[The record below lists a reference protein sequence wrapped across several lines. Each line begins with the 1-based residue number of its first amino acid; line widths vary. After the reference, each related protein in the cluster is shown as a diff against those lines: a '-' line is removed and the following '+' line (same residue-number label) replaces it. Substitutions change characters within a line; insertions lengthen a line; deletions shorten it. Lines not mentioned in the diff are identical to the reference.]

1 MAVLTHPTMS
11 KGTGPASPG
20 PKPVTQPPII
30 VEDLSQFESGPEP
43 QQVQEPVQASKSLL
57 VEEERKKLDDLI
69 FLGKVSK
76 EVDLAGHRFEVAT
89 LTHKEH
95 TALMAE
101 LSEFAKASEASL
113 FVIRAYTMAFVLKRI
128 DGVRIDDIKTEGEFK
143 NPFAKRLDLIDN
155 MQLRVIEKLYEEY
168 SVLSD
173 ESDKIV
179 TSDNLKK
186 S

>member
-20 PKPVTQPPII
+20 PKPIPQEPII

-43 QQVQEPVQASKSLL
+43 QPVQEPVQAPKSTLA
-57 VEEERKKLDDLI
+57 EEERKKLDDLI

-76 EVDLAGHRFEVAT
+76 EVELAGHRFELAT

-95 TALMAE
+95 TALMRE
-101 LSEFAKASEASL
+101 LAKVSETANL
-113 FVIRAYTMAFVLKRI
+113 FVIRAYTLAFALKRL
-128 DGVRIDDIKTEGEFK
+128 DGVGLDDIKIEGEFES
-143 NPFAKRLDLIDN
+143 PFAKRLDLIDN
-155 MQLRVIEKLYEEY
+155 MQLRVIERLFEEY
-168 SVLSD
+168 SALSD